1 MKYSASLAVAGA
13 AVASAAAVPL
23 EAPIDY
29 CPVVVKTIGL
39 SWIEL
44 EQFVPAHTIPLE
56 EAAACVDKSV
66 EEPSFVFPNL
76 TVTAPFTDGLGNEDD
91 YPTSGDGSSSGGDYP
106 AGHLSETYSA
116 SVAVPYPTGIANYT
130 NGYPIPPTGGLYS
143 KSSSA
148 SYSQGTN
155 SASVISNSSS
165 ASASATASVSASASA
180 SATSSSALTSSS
192 TTSANPAKSTT
203 CRNPRVRVEWSNMS
217 NSQRDAYVAGIRCLM
232 EKPSSNPGR
241 FPGSRSLY
249 EDLTS
254 LHQQVVGQVHQ
265 SGKFL
270 VFHRFF
276 VYIFEKKMREECN
289 FRGPL
294 AWWDESKYADDFSK
308 SDVFSPRWFGAA
320 PHAING
326 RGVCVTESGFGNYEP
341 NLGPGSAVNNPHCL
355 SRALDNASTKG
366 CGPQYVET
374 CNRAKNYDAF
384 RQCAEM
390 TYHAYGHNGVGS
402 VMSNVATSTE
412 DVSSLPQGSPR
423 AEREKRKKKR
433 KKNLPK
439 LQKLSHDPLELPRTS
454 ANLITQFL
462 ALFYMHHGFVDRN
475 YRYWQNRGTSRNN
488 EMGGAF
494 SSSNSRQ
501 VTPRDT
507 LPALGLVPD
516 VTIADVMNTENNFL
530 CYKYDSE

>member
-23 EAPIDY
+23 EAPVDY

-91 YPTSGDGSSSGGDYP
+91 YPSSGDGSSSGGDYP

-155 SASVISNSSS
+155 SASVISSSSS

-180 SATSSSALTSSS
+180 SASATSSSALSSSS

-232 EKPSSNPGR
+232 EKPSSNPSR

-308 SDVFSPRWFGAA
+308 SDIFSPRWFGAA

-326 RGVCVTESGFGNYEP
+326 RGVCVTESGFGKYEP

-423 AEREKRKKKR
+423 AERKNEKKKEPPQ
-433 KKNLPK
+433 KKNPK
-439 LQKLSHDPLELPRTS
+439 NHLTTTS
-454 ANLITQFL
+454 NFPGRLLTLLRNFRRFSTSIM
-462 ALFYMHHGFVDRN
+462 AL
-475 YRYWQNRGTSRNN
+475 
-488 EMGGAF
+488 
-494 SSSNSRQ
+494 
-501 VTPRDT
+501 
-507 LPALGLVPD
+507 
-516 VTIADVMNTENNFL
+516 
-530 CYKYDSE
+530 

>member
-44 EQFVPAHTIPLE
+44 DQFVPAHTVPLE
-56 EAAACVDKSV
+56 EAVACVEKSV

-91 YPTSGDGSSSGGDYP
+91 YPSTGDQPSDGGYP

-130 NGYPIPPTGGLYS
+130 NGYPIPPTGGMYG

-148 SYSQGTN
+148 SVVSG
-155 SASVISNSSS
+155 SSS
-165 ASASATASVSASASA
+165 ASISAPAATSSAFSSASASASA

-192 TTSANPAKSTT
+192 TTSSNAAKSTS

-232 EKPSSNPGR
+232 EKPSSNPSR

-294 AWWDESKYADDFSK
+294 AWWDESKYANDFSK
-308 SDVFSPRWFGAA
+308 SDIFSPRWFGAA
-320 PHAING
+320 PVAING
-326 RGVCVTESGFGNYEP
+326 RGVCVSESGFGSYEP
-341 NLGPGSAVNNPHCL
+341 NLGPGSAINNPHCL
-355 SRALDNASTKG
+355 SRALDSGSTRG
-366 CGPQYVET
+366 CGQQYVDT

-412 DVSSLPQGSPR
+412 D
-423 AEREKRKKKR
+423 
-433 KKNLPK
+433 
-439 LQKLSHDPLELPRTS
+439 PLFF
-454 ANLITQFL
+454 A
-462 ALFYMHHGFVDRN
+462 HHGWVDRN
-475 YRYWQNRGTSRNN
+475 YRFWQNRGTSRNN

-516 VTIADVMNTENNFL
+516 VTIADVMNTENNYL